1 MSEIRM
7 LCFSVPVLK
16 MGWSMYFSAW
26 GINESI
32 WGTFY
37 PRYLLGLSPGPFRKV
52 RIGTK
57 NEKEVGTKTRRLV
70 GPHKA

>member
-1 MSEIRM
+1 
-7 LCFSVPVLK
+7 
-16 MGWSMYFSAW
+16 MYFSAW

-37 PRYLLGLSPGPFRKV
+37 PRYLLGLSPGPFRKI

-57 NEKEVGTKTRRLV
+57 NEKEVGTKMRAFV

>member
-1 MSEIRM
+1 
-7 LCFSVPVLK
+7 
-16 MGWSMYFSAW
+16 MYFSAR

-32 WGTFY
+32 WGAFY
-37 PRYLLGLSPGPFRKV
+37 PRYLLGLSPGPLRKI

-57 NEKEVGTKTRRLV
+57 NQKEVGTKMRTFV